1 MVGRWVARL
10 PPSCSS
16 PTVKRVVGRLFLL
29 LPNSETGGCERGL
42 MSVMTACW
50 VYEGVR
56 VNVSNGSQRLREAL
70 FLVNIPVS
78 LLGSCSALLCLMSER
93 WAQGRLEASLLL
105 FPFHCWWTVPC
116 YTLCTVIN
124 FIVRTGALGR
134 GRALLCQHPFHCW
147 SVLNTLPYV
156 TRMWEQ
162 AHIQGGE
169 RHLRSTPVSL
179 LVDDNGALVTT
190 RFWGEKP
197 IIDKTLK
204 RH

>member
-1 MVGRWVARL
+1 MPSRTGCTLGSREEAYIWSWEAGIHPGYTSLGTMVGRWVARL

-105 FPFHCWWTVPC
+105 FPFHCW
-116 YTLCTVIN
+116 
-124 FIVRTGALGR
+124 
-134 GRALLCQHPFHCW
+134 
-147 SVLNTLPYV
+147 
-156 TRMWEQ
+156 
-162 AHIQGGE
+162 
-169 RHLRSTPVSL
+169 
-179 LVDDNGALVTT
+179 
-190 RFWGEKP
+190 
-197 IIDKTLK
+197 
-204 RH
+204 